1 MDRRRIHGGCA
12 PLIVRIPAKYR
23 TGGTRFVPPLG
34 WRYQSHDEQSQNDWD
49 CRPAATLAIAGLA
62 RAETFTPI
70 ASAPLPDGTIAESY
84 TVTFDQGNSSGWHYH
99 QGNVWVEVV
108 SGTLIEDRGCGQPLE
123 VHEAGTAFAEDP
135 GVIHNVTNTGAATVT
150 LAVQGVGPACTADFN
165 DLVFVNGPR
174 CNGGG
179 NHPLRAPKPLCQ

>member
-1 MDRRRIHGGCA
+1 MMSRVKMIGIAG
-12 PLIVRIPAKYR
+12 L
-23 TGGTRFVPPLG
+23 
-34 WRYQSHDEQSQNDWD
+34 
-49 CRPAATLAIAGLA
+49 AATLAIAGLA

-84 TVTFDQGNSSGWHYH
+84 TVTFDPGNSSGWHYH

-108 SGTLIEDRGCGQPLE
+108 SGTLTEDRGCGQPLE
-123 VHEAGTAFAEDP
+123 VHEAGTAFAENP

-165 DLVFVNGPR
+165 DLVLVNGPR